1 MEKKVIVDIF
11 GEKFSLKTDQD
22 PEYLKKLAAVVDK
35 EMRAA
40 SRQVNNLSGARVGA
54 LAALK
59 LADEYFQLKK
69 DFDEL
74 TELVKKR

>member
-1 MEKKVIVDIF
+1 
-11 GEKFSLKTDQD
+11 
-22 PEYLKKLAAVVDK
+22 
-35 EMRAA
+35 MRAA

-74 TELVKKR
+74 AELVKKR